1 MNNVELLLWWQRRY
15 PQWASVTAPLGRH
28 FVESTIQSV
37 PLKTILRLSF
47 VRKLWRD
54 ESVRMSNA
62 PTRLCNVYDC
72 SALTI
77 IEDLQRVGIR
87 PLAEFLQRYPTQS
100 QLSNASIS
108 TFSATSQEII
118 QDVSDFDKRLT
129 EFYQAHEAE
138 IRDAVAI
145 VEATCPKL
153 VLDNATKLTPEAQ
166 DDLCFEWSHYLAI
179 ADGLEP
185 ERLKLVKF
193 VKPESEPSQIVAGK
207 CAQFFAQI
215 GELLQYS
222 RKNKPPQVLRSWLDE
237 VETWMQS
244 SRLAFPNYQSVDQ
257 ARKSKKQKAQLRF
270 EQLLDDPSRKCLASI
285 GEFALAED
293 GKFGLKV
300 TYKELKE
307 LAVGW
312 APMSLEVMI
321 DRKAKKSG
329 FTETDKSAVL
339 KAVRR
344 FTSEILELQ
353 TQAVA
358 HARSLDVEL
367 LEKGKYVTANGLT
380 DDQLLRSVK
389 TLTIRFW
396 HPRQGADEPIALLEL
411 DCDWDIEHGVCF
423 GLMSTDEIV
432 LQP

>member
-1 MNNVELLLWWQRRY
+1 MTYVELLLWWQSRY
-15 PQWASVTAPLGRH
+15 PQWASVTAPLVRH
-28 FVESTIQSV
+28 FVESTVQSV

-47 VRKLWRD
+47 VRALWRD

-72 SALTI
+72 SAITI

-129 EFYQAHEAE
+129 DFHQAHEVE
-138 IRDAVAI
+138 IRQAI
-145 VEATCPKL
+145 AITEATCPKL
-153 VLDNATKLTPEAQ
+153 VLDDVELTPEAQ
-166 DDLCFEWSHYLAI
+166 DDMCFEWSHYLAI

-193 VKPESEPSQIVAGK
+193 VKPDSEPSQIVAGK

-222 RKNKPPQVLRSWLDE
+222 RKNNPPQVLRSWLDE

-244 SRLAFPNYQSVDQ
+244 SRLAFPNYESVDQ

-270 EQLLDDPSRKCLASI
+270 EQLLDEPSRKCLASI
-285 GEFALAED
+285 GQFALAED

-307 LAVGW
+307 LAAGW
-312 APMSLEVMI
+312 VPMSLEVMI
-321 DRKAKKSG
+321 DRKAKKAG
-329 FTETDKSAVL
+329 FTENDKSTVL

-344 FTSEILELQ
+344 FTSEIPELQ
-353 TQAVA
+353 ARAVA
-358 HARSLDVEL
+358 HARSLGVEL
-367 LEKGKYVTANGLT
+367 LHKGEYVSANDLT
-380 DDQLLRSVK
+380 DDQLLGTVRK
-389 TLTIRFW
+389 LTIQAW
-396 HPRQGADEPIALLEL
+396 HLRQGADEPVALLKL

>member
-1 MNNVELLLWWQRRY
+1 MTNVELLLWWQRRY
-15 PQWASVTAPLGRH
+15 PQWASVTAPLVRIL
-28 FVESTIQSV
+28 VESTIQSV

-54 ESVRMSNA
+54 ESICMSNS
-62 PTRLCNVYDC
+62 PTRLCNVYNC
-72 SALTI
+72 SAITI

-87 PLAEFLQRYPTQS
+87 PLAEFLQRYPTQT

-108 TFSATSQEII
+108 TFSAASQEVI
-118 QDVSDFDKRLT
+118 QDVGDFDRLLT
-129 EFYQAHEAE
+129 EFHQANESE
-138 IRDAVAI
+138 ISQAI
-145 VEATCPKL
+145 ATVEATCPKL

-215 GELLQYS
+215 KELLQYS

-244 SRLAFPNYQSVDQ
+244 SRLAFPNYESVDQ

-270 EQLLDDPSRKCLASI
+270 EQLLDEPSRKCLASI
-285 GEFALAED
+285 GEFTLSED

-300 TYKELKE
+300 TYKELME
-307 LAVGW
+307 PAAGW
-312 APMSLEVMI
+312 VPMSLDVMI
-321 DRKAKKSG
+321 DRKAKEAG
-329 FTETDKSAVL
+329 FTETDKFTVL
-339 KAVRR
+339 KAVHR
-344 FTSEILELQ
+344 FTSEMQELQ
-353 TQAVA
+353 SRAVA

-367 LEKGKYVTANGLT
+367 LEKGRYVSANDLT

-389 TLTIRFW
+389 KLTIRFC
-396 HPRQGADEPIALLEL
+396 HPRHADVPIALLEL
-411 DCDWDIEHGVCF
+411 DCDWDIEHGVFF